1 MTISDIVPG
10 TAGSV
15 TDHESAKLSIAAGV
29 GDIFARLMGQWLSE
43 RLGRPFIIENRPG
56 AGSALAAE
64 AVVRAAPD
72 GLHAALGKYGESDQH
87 DAVRQS
93 KL

>member
-1 MTISDIVPG
+1 MPISDIVPG
-10 TAGSV
+10 TAGGV

-43 RLGRPFIIENRPG
+43 RLGGPFIIENRPG

-64 AVVRAAPD
+64 AVVRVAPD
-72 GLHAALGKYGESDQH
+72 GYTLTWVGTANPDQ
-87 DAVRQS
+87 RRCTTI
-93 KL
+93 